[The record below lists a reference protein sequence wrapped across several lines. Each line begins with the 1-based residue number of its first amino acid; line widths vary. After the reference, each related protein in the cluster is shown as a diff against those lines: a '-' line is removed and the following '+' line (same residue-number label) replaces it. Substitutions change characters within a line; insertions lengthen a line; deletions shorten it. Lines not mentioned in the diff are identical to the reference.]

1 MDLAKSEQ
9 NAVKFEPKEE
19 QQEVKIEEQV
29 FITDQ
34 KSKQKP
40 ELATVRPL
48 KVEVND
54 FNFSQAEPTPS
65 VQGLWLR

>member
-1 MDLAKSEQ
+1 MDLAKEE
-9 NAVKFEPKEE
+9 NAIKIESKEE
-19 QQEVKIEEQV
+19 TPDIKIEKQV
-29 FITDQ
+29 FIIDQ
-34 KSKQKP
+34 KFEKKP